1 VDVTG
6 GAAQEGGCGTHAT
19 LGEELRAVAAL
30 LLERLGPA
38 LERARA
44 GAGRSDPGPAEGTC
58 ASCPV
63 CAVLALVRG
72 ERPELAA
79 RLAERASALLDALA
93 AALEEPP
100 GPEPAP
106 PAPTRRVQ
114 RIRVER
120 PEPVR

>member
-1 VDVTG
+1 MTG

-44 GAGRSDPGPAEGTC
+44 GAPAAEGTC

-93 AALEEPP
+93 AALDEPP
-100 GPEPAP
+100 APEPAR

>member
-1 VDVTG
+1 MTG
-6 GAAQEGGCGTHAT
+6 PPQEGGCGTHAT
-19 LGEELRAVAAL
+19 PGAELRALAVL

-44 GAGRSDPGPAEGTC
+44 GAVRPGAAQPGAAC

-79 RLAERASALLDALA
+79 RLAEHASALLDALA
-93 AALEEPP
+93 AALDEPAT
-100 GPEPAP
+100 PAP
-106 PAPTRRVQ
+106 PGAAPAPARRVQ
-114 RIRVER
+114 RIPVER
-120 PEPVR
+120 PVAVP